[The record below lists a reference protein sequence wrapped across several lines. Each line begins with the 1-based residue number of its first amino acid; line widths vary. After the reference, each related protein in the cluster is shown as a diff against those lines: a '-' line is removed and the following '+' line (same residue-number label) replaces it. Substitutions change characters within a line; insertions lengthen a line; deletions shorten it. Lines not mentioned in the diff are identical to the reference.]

1 MRRGLMAWD
10 KEEVPAGA
18 LRARV
23 GRLQAE
29 LGKRGLDA
37 ILLYTN
43 FVRSAAVSY
52 MTGFSPYW
60 ADGVLMV
67 PREGEPAFATTLSKR
82 VGSWIETVKPI
93 GALVNSPTPA
103 KVLGNRLAEAEA
115 KRLAVLEL
123 DAFPAGLYDELTAAL
138 PSTEI
143 VEGGE
148 AFATA
153 RICDEVERRLL
164 VRAERIAREALLQA
178 KGGETSAGEAAAKIE
193 QRAREL
199 GAEEVYIAI
208 APDLDRDR
216 NFLRLSG
223 AHPIGRSF
231 AVRATVA
238 YKGAWIRRT
247 QSYSRDNWDRT
258 LIARADAW
266 FESVLVMTDRKQLF
280 QQIAHFADELPN
292 APVLDWIA
300 ETPMGTRPLSVVA
313 SMKQPNGALQV
324 SPLVLSVAVDVDGVT
339 WCGGGLA
346 AK

>member
-10 KEEVPAGA
+10 KEEVPAEA
-18 LRARV
+18 LRTRV
-23 GRLQAE
+23 ERLQGE
-29 LGKRGLDA
+29 LGNRGLDA

-60 ADGVLMV
+60 ADGVLMA
-67 PREGEPAFATTLSKR
+67 PREGESVFATTLSKR

-93 GALVNSPTPA
+93 GVLVNSPTPGA
-103 KVLGNRLAEAEA
+103 VLGKRLAEAGL

-123 DAFPAGLYDELTAAL
+123 DAFPAGLYDELAAAL
-138 PSTEI
+138 PAAEI

-148 AFATA
+148 AFAAA

-164 VRAERIAREALLQA
+164 TRADRIAREALLQA
-178 KGGETSAGEAAAKIE
+178 KGDETSAGEAVAKIE
-193 QRAREL
+193 KRAREL
-199 GAEEVYIAI
+199 GAEEIYIAI
-208 APDLDRDR
+208 APDLDKDST
-216 NFLRLSG
+216 FLRLSG
-223 AHPIGRSF
+223 AYRLGRSF

-247 QSYSRDNWDRT
+247 QSYSRDNWDRA

-266 FESVLVMTDRKQLF
+266 LESVLSMTDRKQLF
-280 QQIAHFADELPN
+280 QRIASSANELPN
-292 APVLDWIA
+292 APILDWIA
-300 ETPMGTRPLSVVA
+300 ETPMGTRPLCVVA
-313 SMKQPNGALQV
+313 SKKQPKGALQAA
-324 SPLVLSVAVDVDGVT
+324 PLVLSIAVDVDGVT

-346 AK
+346 AE